1 MNFSTTLLKTLQ
13 EAELR
18 ILLSN
23 SSHSS
28 ITVLHDLLRVSEVIV
43 ETEGSVRKMQ
53 KRALFHYKKVKKGT
67 PSLTSPMFI
76 ASLQFF

>member
-1 MNFSTTLLKTLQ
+1 MNFSPTLLKTLQ

-43 ETEGSVRKMQ
+43 ETEGSVQKMQ
-53 KRALFHYKKVKKGT
+53 KRALVYYKKVKKGT
-67 PSLTSPMFI
+67 PNLTSP
-76 ASLQFF
+76 S

>member
-13 EAELR
+13 EVELR

-53 KRALFHYKKVKKGT
+53 KRALFYYKKVKKGT
-67 PSLTSPMFI
+67 PNLTSP
-76 ASLQFF
+76 S

>member
-53 KRALFHYKKVKKGT
+53 KRALFYYKKVKKGT
-67 PSLTSPMFI
+67 PNLTSP
-76 ASLQFF
+76 S

>member
-43 ETEGSVRKMQ
+43 GTEGSVRKMQ
-53 KRALFHYKKVKKGT
+53 KRALFYYKKVKQGT
-67 PSLTSPMFI
+67 PNLTSP
-76 ASLQFF
+76 S